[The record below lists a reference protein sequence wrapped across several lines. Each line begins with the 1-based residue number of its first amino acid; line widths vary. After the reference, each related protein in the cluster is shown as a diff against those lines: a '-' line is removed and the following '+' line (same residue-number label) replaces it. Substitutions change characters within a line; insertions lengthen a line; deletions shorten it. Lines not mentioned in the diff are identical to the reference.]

1 MSSTE
6 VLLLLL
12 LLRRR
17 ICNVAVATEQQVVS

>member
-12 LLRRR
+12 LLRR